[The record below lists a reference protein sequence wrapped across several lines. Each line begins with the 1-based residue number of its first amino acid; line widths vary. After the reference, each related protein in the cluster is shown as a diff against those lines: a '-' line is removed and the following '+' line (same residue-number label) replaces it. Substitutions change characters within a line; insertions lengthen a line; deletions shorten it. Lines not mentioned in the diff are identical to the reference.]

1 LETQT
6 KLQTKFSATV
16 NEVFKSKTK
25 LNIALSAILM
35 FIGILTVGVIILLL
49 VEFLLYISAMMIS
62 NLPSSVSN
70 NATLIG
76 VVVSAILSFS
86 LTVVTGYYVYLT
98 RKILNQS
105 EKQQKLDFTQ
115 RRSQQEFELIQKRLE
130 LLYYPLQLSMYC
142 NYENDLCGW
151 SEYHLDTYPIDHDL
165 YDEPWDNDKEL
176 DQIIDNFRKDFESY
190 YKYSYLVESNELKD
204 KLNDL
209 QNFLY
214 DYEQINMGN
223 YNLRR
228 EIYTNPDYRFF
239 KLCSDINKIAA
250 YGIEEYKNRLYELVN
265 SKSTSSVAKIP

>member
-1 LETQT
+1 
-6 KLQTKFSATV
+6 
-16 NEVFKSKTK
+16 
-25 LNIALSAILM
+25 M
-35 FIGILTVGVIILLL
+35 FIGLLIVGAIILLL
-49 VEFLLYISAMMIS
+49 SVKLLLYVSATMIS
-62 NLPSSVSN
+62 NLPSSISN

-105 EKQQKLDFTQ
+105 EKQQKLDFAQ
-115 RRSQQEFELIQKRLE
+115 RRNQQEFEFIQKRLE

-151 SEYHLDTYPIDHDL
+151 IECHLDPYPVDYDPN
-165 YDEPWDNDKEL
+165 DEPWDNDEEL
-176 DQIIDNFRKDFESY
+176 DQILDNIRKDFENY

-204 KLNDL
+204 KLNHL

-214 DYEQINMGN
+214 DYEQIKKGN

-239 KLCSDINKIAA
+239 NLCSDINKIAA
-250 YGIEEYKNRLYELVN
+250 SGIEEYKNRLYELVN
-265 SKSTSSVAKIP
+265 SKYTSSVMRFL